1 MNLNQSIKKQVNLI
15 LEILL
20 VLVIMAGVKAIA
32 DYFGLIASGTI
43 GIWTAICV
51 ATFLLKKRS
60 ISWKDLGAVFP
71 KGRQQWLQQIG
82 LGILAIASI
91 FLITMLVLYV
101 LKPAFGLEKAA
112 DAADKFRFF
121 IDKPIVLI
129 AYIIIGIW
137 FGAGL
142 GEELLI
148 RGFLL
153 NHLQKVIGEGK
164 ASWFLAL
171 LTQAIIFGF
180 MHSYQGSMGIVI
192 TGLIALSF
200 GSFYLLAKRKLFPVV
215 FAHAVFD
222 TLTMVGLYL
231 AESGV

>member
-1 MNLNQSIKKQVNLI
+1 MELNQSIKKQGSLI
-15 LEILL
+15 FEILI
-20 VLVIMAGVKAIA
+20 VLGVMAGVKAIA
-32 DYFGLIASGTI
+32 DHFSIIASGTI
-43 GIWTAICV
+43 GIWTAILA
-51 ATFLLKKRS
+51 ATFFFKKRD
-60 ISWKDLGAVFP
+60 ITWKDLGAVLP
-71 KGRQQWLQQIG
+71 KGRKDWLKQIG

-91 FLITMLVLYV
+91 FLITMFVLYV
-101 LKPAFGLEKAA
+101 LKPTFGLEKAA

-121 IDKPIVLI
+121 LDKPIVLI

-153 NHLQKVIGEGK
+153 NHLQKVIGDGK
-164 ASWFLAL
+164 ASWLLAL
-171 LTQAIIFGF
+171 LTQAVIFGF
-180 MHSYQGSMGIVI
+180 MHSYQGTMGIVI
-192 TGLIALSF
+192 TGLIAFSF

-222 TLTMVGLYL
+222 TLTMVGLYV